1 MSGKGSRER
10 RVRAV
15 RRAREDV
22 YANRGGPMGTI
33 PFDCPRQAGI
43 YSAAYEKE
51 VGRYWVGESILKEM
65 QKAYGFH
72 E

>member
-10 RVRAV
+10 RVVAV

-22 YANRGGPMGTI
+22 YANRGGPMGEI
-33 PFDCPRQAGI
+33 PFDCSRQARI

-51 VGRYWVGESILKEM
+51 VRRYWVGESILKEM
-65 QKAYGFH
+65 REAYRFH
-72 E
+72 D

>member
-10 RVRAV
+10 RITAI

-33 PFDCPRQAGI
+33 PFDCPRQVRI

-51 VGRYWVGESILKEM
+51 VRHYWEGDAILKEM
-65 QKAYGFH
+65 REAYGFRN
-72 E
+72 

>member
-10 RVRAV
+10 RVMAV

-22 YANRGGPMGTI
+22 YANRGGPMGEI
-33 PFDCPRQAGI
+33 PFDCQRQARI

-51 VGRYWVGESILKEM
+51 VGRYWEGEAILREM
-65 QKAYGFH
+65 REVYGFH
-72 E
+72 D